1 MMCDITDQFRKI
13 DKEATRENLEH
24 QTRERGFFKASE
36 FTHGDVMYSF
46 GLCKDIHDEDESE
59 IDHLGHNHDN
69 EWDFQNLLTFPV
81 DSSFLKFWNF
91 FISILCLYSSYLYGW
106 IAAFSEYYPEP
117 LPLVYAMEA
126 LFLVSIG
133 INFLKQFIPE
143 GEILPVKS
151 FSRISKHYIK
161 NGTFVEDI
169 VVIFPIQ
176 FIMHEWL
183 HHNYWY
189 LIKIYRV

>member
-1 MMCDITDQFRKI
+1 MQTGVHDQAVAANEGRITPERQRMLSQMNPQIEVPDLSEKDEQDAPTAVLKKFKKQNTLKKQLDQEYDGMLCDITDQFRKI

-59 IDHLGHNHDN
+59 IDHSGHNHDN

-106 IAAFSEYYPEP
+106 
-117 LPLVYAMEA
+117 
-126 LFLVSIG
+126 
-133 INFLKQFIPE
+133 Q
-143 GEILPVKS
+143 
-151 FSRISKHYIK
+151 
-161 NGTFVEDI
+161 
-169 VVIFPIQ
+169 
-176 FIMHEWL
+176 
-183 HHNYWY
+183 
-189 LIKIYRV
+189 